1 MLHITGLE
9 HEDADSC
16 VWFSGVKADVAFNV
30 GQSFVERNRLAAGRK
45 LREICL
51 DDVVG
56 KIGDIVEACSKGTD
70 NQ

>member
-9 HEDADSC
+9 HDKADSC
-16 VWFSGVKADVAFNV
+16 VGFSDVKADIAFNI

-45 LREICL
+45 LRELCL
-51 DDVVG
+51 DDFVG
-56 KIGDIVEACSKGTD
+56 NVGDIFEACSKYTD